1 MRTCPFT
8 FIIKKAGYLIMG
20 QVDLHGHSTSSDG
33 TYTPTEL
40 VNYAI
45 EKGLDAFAL
54 TDHDTVDGIDEA
66 LAAATGKPIRYIRG
80 LGLISS
86 DSENA
91 KTYYHYVCDGQGSVS
106 HIIRGEDKESGV
118 SEQGREQDRILNQYE
133 YDVFGNTISC
143 KEQVENRFRYQGEQ
157 YDPITRQYYLR
168 ARYYNPV
175 IGRFIQEDTY
185 YGDGLNLYE
194 YCRNNTITYKD
205 PTGHNICATQRDLYH
220 KYKEEGMNP
229 QEAYQK
235 MRKDLGLDSKS
246 GYKDSGVGNGKD
258 PWRSYESGRK
268 ADFYVTPSGDV
279 VPATGYRYMDSGRAN
294 DAIISGE
301 QYTTYIGF
309 KKYDSASQVKDA
321 FQIADSWSDCK
332 VRGEFDT
339 LQVIDDLYVPTTK
352 GNTTAIPEPITFS
365 YPEYGKGGEHQLRVD
380 KVIKFTNVDFIGD

>member
-1 MRTCPFT
+1 MEENGR
-8 FIIKKAGYLIMG
+8 
-20 QVDLHGHSTSSDG
+20 
-33 TYTPTEL
+33 L
-40 VNYAI
+40 VQFLYNENREVVA
-45 EKGLDAFAL
+45 EKDYSGN
-54 TDHDTVDGIDEA
+54 I
-66 LAAATGKPIRYIRG
+66 IRYIRG

-91 KTYYHYVCDGQGSVS
+91 KTYYHYVSDEQGSVS

-118 SEQGREQDRILNQYE
+118 SEQGREQDRILNHYE
-133 YDVFGNTISC
+133 YDAFGNTISC

-220 KYKEEGMNP
+220 KYKEEGMSP

-258 PWRSYESGRK
+258 PWRSYESGSSSGKYQVGAYQDIKGVEGLDAHHVGQK
-268 ADFYVTPSGDV
+268 ALMKKV
-279 VPATGYRYMDSGRAN
+279 VADYDELTAPAINVPKLGHTKRHP
-294 DAIISGE
+294 E
-301 QYTTYIGF
+301 
-309 KKYDSASQVKDA
+309 
-321 FQIADSWSDCK
+321 
-332 VRGEFDT
+332 RGI
-339 LQVIDDLYVPTTK
+339 VSRSTK
-352 GNTTAIPEPITFS
+352 GITNARQLLARDLFELKRVYPDIPNSALKELIDMNKKM
-365 YPEYGKGGEHQLRVD
+365 YPEMRK
-380 KVIKFTNVDFIGD
+380 

>member
-1 MRTCPFT
+1 MEENGR
-8 FIIKKAGYLIMG
+8 
-20 QVDLHGHSTSSDG
+20 
-33 TYTPTEL
+33 L
-40 VNYAI
+40 VQFLYNEDREVVA
-45 EKGLDAFAL
+45 EKDCSGN
-54 TDHDTVDGIDEA
+54 I
-66 LAAATGKPIRYIRG
+66 IRYIRG

-91 KTYYHYVCDGQGSVS
+91 KTYYHYVSDEQGSVS
-106 HIIRGEDKESGV
+106 HIIRDEDKESGV
-118 SEQGREQDRILNQYE
+118 SAQGREQDRILNQYE
-133 YDVFGNTISC
+133 YDAFGNTISC

-380 KVIKFTNVDFIGD
+380 KVIKFTNVDFIGDYKNE